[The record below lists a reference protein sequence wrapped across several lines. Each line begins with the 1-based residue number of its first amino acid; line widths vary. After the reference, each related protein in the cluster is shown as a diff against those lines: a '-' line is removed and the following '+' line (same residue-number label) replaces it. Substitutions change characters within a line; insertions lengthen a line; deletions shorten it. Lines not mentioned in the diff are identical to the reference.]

1 MADFNFTR
9 PNKDTKLG
17 ESNVKFFIGKVV
29 GYDKQEEQIEKGSGW
44 YYKVRILGDHGIKDE
59 IPDEQLDYV
68 QSLLPTTAGSGAAY
82 KMRSVRISQ
91 GDTVFGIR
99 GGGKGGKPFILA
111 VFPRTRNTKI
121 TDGKFGTLS
130 GFFGSL
136 NKNGTLSG
144 EFNDQIGPTT
154 PGVTAVGPDKW
165 NKAIAKEPSKQIKQL
180 GYDPNQPGE
189 IVNVEEKLK
198 PAVTDPNKVYTGGEK
213 EPITKGQLE
222 QILSTESDEEK
233 NQILSK
239 TIPEVGETIL
249 LEDGTEGVVK
259 DVRLVGEQSA
269 ISGGTSLGS
278 SDSEIIPV
286 EKNGLDDR
294 PYYEPLASREK
305 VSVVNG
311 VEVTTTEIT
320 LDPNGEKFGGEFS
333 SRSDT
338 YTNTA
343 HKQPGGVEAYW
354 ANIEKERE
362 LTEKE
367 QRWKRRGWDQFGAS
381 KKSYTKTFSLVGGG
395 PILQIGGVASYED
408 NAQDKWKSYTVKSI
422 LKAQTQGLVEDNVA
436 VEATSLVEQG
446 RYVDALDLV
455 FPSGYNPTLE
465 I

>member
-1 MADFNFTR
+1 MATNSFLDS
-9 PNKDTKLG
+9 NKKTKYG
-17 ESNVKFFIGKVV
+17 QHDVQFWIGTVV
-29 GYDKQEEQIEKGSGW
+29 SYAAQQKQIEEGFGW
-44 YYKVRILGDHGIKDE
+44 MYKVRVDGDHSVGADQIKDE
-59 IPDEQLDYV
+59 ELSYAYC
-68 QSLLPTTAGSGAAY
+68 LLPTTAGSGAAF
-82 KMRSVRISQ
+82 KLRSVRISQ
-91 GDTVFGIR
+91 GDTVFGLR
-99 GGGKGGKPFILA
+99 GGGVGAPRFIIG
-111 VFPRTRNTKI
+111 VFPRTRETKFKSS
-121 TDGKFGTLS
+121 GNFAALS
-130 GFFGSL
+130 GFFGAL
-136 NKNGTLSG
+136 KKNKTLSG
-144 EFNDQIGPTT
+144 EFNDQVGPAT

-165 NKAIAKEPSKQIKQL
+165 NKAIAKEPSKQVEQL

-198 PAVTDPNKVYTGGEK
+198 PAVTDPNKVYTGGKE

-239 TIPEVGETIL
+239 TIPEVGETIV

-259 DVRLVGEQSA
+259 DVRLVGDSRDEVFVQSA
-269 ISGGTSLGS
+269 NT
-278 SDSEIIPV
+278 E
-286 EKNGLDDR
+286 R
-294 PYYEPLASREK
+294 TT
-305 VSVVNG
+305 VVNG
-311 VEVTTTEIT
+311 VEVTTMEYTS
-320 LDPNGEKFGGEFS
+320 DPNGEKFGGEFS
-333 SRSDT
+333 SRADT

-367 QRWKRRGWDQFGAS
+367 QRWKRKGWDQFGAS

-408 NAQDKWKSYTVKSI
+408 NARDKWKSYTVKSI
-422 LKAQTQGLVEDNVA
+422 LKAQTQGLVEPSVA
-436 VEATSLVEQG
+436 VDATSLVEQG
-446 RYVDALDLV
+446 RFVEALDLV